1 MTNQRFKILALLVL
15 LTGIFSSCSHT
26 PTGTNGEAESAGLP
40 KVNAEQV
47 PLVGAYKVNRY
58 LLSNGLRLLI
68 VEDHSS
74 PTFAYQT
81 WFRVGSRD
89 EVVGKTGL
97 AHLFEHLMFKATA
110 NHPEGEFDRILESA
124 GAEGS
129 NAFTSW
135 DYTAYVQELPKNQ
148 LDLIAGLES
157 DRMRNLI
164 VNDQSFKTEREVVQN
179 ERRFRTENSPDG
191 TLFQELMGLAYEKN
205 SYHWPVI
212 GYAADLDAMTSQEPR
227 DFYKAYY
234 SPNHATVV
242 ISGDVNSD
250 DVYQT
255 IKKFYGAI
263 PAEETPAHQITP
275 EPEQTSPR
283 RKTLKLSIQV
293 EKLLMTYHI
302 PNVLSSDIPALDVLQ
317 AVLAGGRSARLDR
330 ALVDTGITSDVG
342 AEAMDMKGPGI
353 FVITANLQKGKH
365 SAQAESV
372 ILRELKR
379 VADHGVSDAEL
390 TRTKNQEDFGF
401 YDTLSNN
408 SQRANFIGKYESIA
422 PNFEEGIKNHQLIRE
437 VKSADVVRV
446 TLKYFNPKARTVV
459 IGVNGAGK

>member
-1 MTNQRFKILALLVL
+1 MTNQRFKIFALSFLLAGFL
-15 LTGIFSSCSHT
+15 SSCSHG
-26 PTGTNGEAESAGLP
+26 PTGENGNANLP

-58 LLSNGLRLLI
+58 LLSNGLRLLV

-89 EVVGKTGL
+89 EMVGKTGL
-97 AHLFEHLMFKATA
+97 AHLFEHLMFKATT
-110 NHPEGEFDRILESA
+110 NHPEGEFDRVLETA

-135 DYTAYVQELPKNQ
+135 DYTAYVQELPKND

-157 DRMRNLI
+157 DRMVNLI

-191 TLFQELMGLAYEKN
+191 TLFQEMFGLAFEKN

-212 GYAADLDAMTSQEPR
+212 GYTEDLNSMTAQEPR

-242 ISGDVNSD
+242 ISGDVDADS
-250 DVYQT
+250 VYQT
-255 IKKFYGAI
+255 IKKFYGGIAS
-263 PAEETPAHQITP
+263 EETPAHQIID
-275 EPEQTSPR
+275 EPAQTSPR

-302 PNVLSSDIPALDVLQ
+302 PNVLSSDIPALNVLQ
-317 AVLAGGRSARLDR
+317 SVLAGGKSARLNR
-330 ALVDTGITSDVG
+330 ALVDTGITSDVN
-342 AEAMDMKGPGI
+342 ASAMEMKGPGL
-353 FVITANLQKGKH
+353 FVIDANLQKGKH

-390 TRTKNQEDFGF
+390 VRTKNQEDFSF
-401 YDTLSNN
+401 YQILSNN
-408 SQRANFIGKYESIA
+408 SERANFIGKYESIT
-422 PNFEEGIKNHQLIRE
+422 PNFEDGIKNHQLVRD
-437 VKSADVVRV
+437 VKSEDVVRV
-446 TLKYFNPKARTVV
+446 TQKYFNPKARTVV
-459 IGVNGAGK
+459 IGVNGVAK

>member
-1 MTNQRFKILALLVL
+1 MTNQRSKLFLSLIL
-15 LTGIFSSCSHT
+15 TCIFASCSHA
-26 PTGTNGEAESAGLP
+26 PTGENETGTLP
-40 KVNAEQV
+40 KMNAEQV

-97 AHLFEHLMFKATA
+97 AHLFEHLMFKATT

-135 DYTAYVQELPKNQ
+135 DYTAYVQELPKTD

-191 TLFQELMGLAYEKN
+191 TLFQELFGLAFEKN

-212 GYAADLDAMTSQEPR
+212 GYQEDLNAMTAQEPR

-234 SPNHATVV
+234 SPNHATIV
-242 ISGDVNSD
+242 ISGDVDADN
-250 DVYQT
+250 VYQT
-255 IKKFYGAI
+255 IKKFYGSI
-263 PAEETPAHQITP
+263 PSEETPAHQIVA
-275 EPEQTSPR
+275 EPDQNSPR

-302 PNVLSSDIPALDVLQ
+302 PNVLSADIPALNVLQ
-317 AVLAGGRSARLDR
+317 AVLAGGKSARLDR
-330 ALVDTGITSDVG
+330 ALVDTGISSDVG
-342 AEAMDMKGPGI
+342 ADAMEMKGPGL
-353 FVITANLQKGKH
+353 FVITTNLQKGKH
-365 SAQAESV
+365 SAQAESI

-379 VADHGVSDAEL
+379 IADHGVTDSEL
-390 TRTKNQEDFGF
+390 VRTKNQEDFSF
-401 YDTLSNN
+401 YDILSNN
-408 SQRANFIGKYESIA
+408 SQRANFIGKYESIT
-422 PNFEEGIKNHQLIRE
+422 PNFEDGIKNHELIRD

-446 TLKYFNPKARTVV
+446 TQKYFNLKARTVV
-459 IGVNGAGK
+459 IGVNGVAK

>member
-1 MTNQRFKILALLVL
+1 MTNQKFKILRLLFI
-15 LTGIFSSCSHT
+15 LTVVFSSCSHG
-26 PTGTNGEAESAGLP
+26 PTSESGLP

-47 PLVGAYKVNRY
+47 PLVGAYKVTRY
-58 LLSNGLRLLI
+58 LLSNGLRLLV

-89 EVVGKTGL
+89 EIVGKTGL
-97 AHLFEHLMFKATA
+97 AHLFEHLMFKATT
-110 NHPEGEFDRILESA
+110 NHPEGEFDKILESA
-124 GAEGS
+124 GAEGT

-135 DYTAYVQELPKNQ
+135 DYTAYVQELPKTD

-157 DRMRNLI
+157 DRMVNLI

-191 TLFQELMGLAYEKN
+191 TLFQEMFGLAFDKN

-212 GYAADLDAMTSQEPR
+212 GYAADLESMTSQEPR
-227 DFYKAYY
+227 DFYKSYY

-242 ISGDVNSD
+242 ISGDVDSD
-250 DVYQT
+250 NVYQT
-255 IKKFYGAI
+255 IKKFYGGI
-263 PAEETPAHQITP
+263 PSAETPLHTIID
-275 EPEQTSPR
+275 EPEQTSPK

-293 EKLLMTYHI
+293 EKLLMAYHI
-302 PNVLSSDIPALDVLQ
+302 PNVVSSDIPALNVLQ
-317 AVLAGGRSARLDR
+317 AVLSGGKSARLNR
-330 ALVDTGITSDVG
+330 ALVDTGITSDIS
-342 AEAMDMKGPGI
+342 ASEMDMKGPGL
-353 FVITANLQKGKH
+353 FVIEANLQKGKH

-372 ILRELKR
+372 VLRELKR

-390 TRTKNQEDFGF
+390 VRTKNQEDFSF
-401 YDTLSNN
+401 FETLGDN
-408 SQRANFIGKYESIA
+408 SQRANFLGKYESIT
-422 PNFEEGIKNHQLIRE
+422 PNFEEGIKIHQLIRE

-446 TLKYFNPKARTVV
+446 TQKYFNPKARTVV
-459 IGVNGAGK
+459 IGVNGVAK